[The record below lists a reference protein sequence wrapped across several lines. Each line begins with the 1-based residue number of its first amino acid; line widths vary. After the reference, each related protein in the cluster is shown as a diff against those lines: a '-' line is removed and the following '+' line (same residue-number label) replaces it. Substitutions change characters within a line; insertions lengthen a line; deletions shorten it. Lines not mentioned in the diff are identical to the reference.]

1 MTTITKTYTY
11 PLPDDNFVKGVS
23 GDRVGEWTYEGP
35 DEFVVEVASDGEI
48 YDVDTKVPG
57 PDRVHVTINAETHP
71 EIADC
76 FAHYFT
82 DDAGGPEMVFEDITM
97 ENGDVYQHLTNPRI
111 SDVYKPIW
119 NRTTGTWKLTQILR
133 PIENP
138 AAAVAGTRRDRYQDY
153 RDRYDFSE
161 EINTLI
167 DNYIA
172 ECNTFI
178 DETPGICTWKYIT
191 VPTEQP
197 GVTVPRM
204 PAAVEVEFAKIELTA
219 E

>member
-76 FAHYFT
+76 FAHILLMMLVDQRWCSKT
-82 DDAGGPEMVFEDITM
+82 LPWTMVMF
-97 ENGDVYQHLTNPRI
+97 I
-111 SDVYKPIW
+111 S
-119 NRTTGTWKLTQILR
+119 T
-133 PIENP
+133 
-138 AAAVAGTRRDRYQDY
+138 
-153 RDRYDFSE
+153 
-161 EINTLI
+161 
-167 DNYIA
+167 
-172 ECNTFI
+172 
-178 DETPGICTWKYIT
+178 
-191 VPTEQP
+191 
-197 GVTVPRM
+197 
-204 PAAVEVEFAKIELTA
+204 
-219 E
+219 